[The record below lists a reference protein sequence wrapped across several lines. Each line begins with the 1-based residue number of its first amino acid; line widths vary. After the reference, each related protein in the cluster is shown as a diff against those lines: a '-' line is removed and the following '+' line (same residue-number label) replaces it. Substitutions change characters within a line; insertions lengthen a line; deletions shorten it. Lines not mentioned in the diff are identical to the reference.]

1 MSIADDV
8 VRDFGLTMGMPGLAF
23 NQNGVVRL
31 KFERNGALS
40 IERTAHGALLQ
51 LARPADRLRDG
62 ALERALG
69 LCHFEAVDRLRP
81 DAGLSR
87 DGSLVFSVRLDERA
101 LDVPALEQA
110 FNFLCRLHDRAAGV

>member
-8 VRDFGLTMGMPGLAF
+8 VRDFGQTMGMPGLAF

-40 IERTAHGALLQ
+40 IERTARGALLQ
-51 LARPADRLRDG
+51 LARPADRLSYG

-87 DGSLVFSVRLDERA
+87 DGSLVFSVRLDERS

-110 FNFLCRLHDRAAGV
+110 FSFLCRLHDRAAG

>member
-40 IERTAHGALLQ
+40 IERTAHGALLP

-62 ALERALG
+62 AL
-69 LCHFEAVDRLRP
+69 
-81 DAGLSR
+81 
-87 DGSLVFSVRLDERA
+87 ERA

>member
-1 MSIADDV
+1 MSISDDV

-23 NQNGVVRL
+23 NQNGAVRL

-62 ALERALG
+62 ALEKALE
-69 LCHFEAVDRLRP
+69 LCHFDGVDRLRP
-81 DAGLSR
+81 DVGLAM
-87 DGSLVFSVRLDERA
+87 DGALVFSVRLEEKA

-110 FNFLCRLHDRAAGV
+110 FEFLCRLHDKAAG